1 MMQKMSERLANRK
14 GPRLKLEPTTEKKK
28 KKKKK
33 TSPKSKRSPTP
44 NVDDEELTLD
54 PIGDVSD
61 EEKGTILSPR
71 SQVAARMAERMK
83 ARKGPRIIL
92 EPTRKPKPKPEPKP
106 KRTKPVSKPKPVVN
120 SSIPGFI
127 DGEMNTRESK
137 RMERM
142 KLEVGDKLEISGHRE
157 GIVKFIGETSFSR
170 GVIYGLELCDGS
182 LGENSG
188 TVDDVSYFECREN
201 RGVFIPS
208 KDIRKK
214 FRKPKP
220 KEPCR
225 NVYRRRITRIYE
237 EFNQNK
243 VNKVEGLLDKYE
255 GNEHKLYLNICK
267 KYFVSPEKEY
277 KDK

>member
-44 NVDDEELTLD
+44 NVDDEELTID

-61 EEKGTILSPR
+61 EEKGPVLSPR

-83 ARKGPRIIL
+83 VRKGPRIKL
-92 EPTRKPKPKPEPKP
+92 EPTRKPKPKPEPKA
-106 KRTKPVSKPKPVVN
+106 KRTKAVAKPKSLEK
-120 SSIPGFI
+120 SSISGFI
-127 DGEMNTRESK
+127 DGEMNSKEAK

-157 GIVKFIGETSFSR
+157 GIVKFIGETSFSS
-170 GVIYGLELCDGS
+170 GLVYGLELCDGS

-188 TVDDVSYFECREN
+188 TVDGVSYFECREN

-214 FRKPKP
+214 IRKPKP
-220 KEPCR
+220 KESCR
-225 NVYRRRITRIYE
+225 SVYRRKIIRI
-237 EFNQNK
+237 F
-243 VNKVEGLLDKYE
+243 
-255 GNEHKLYLNICK
+255 
-267 KYFVSPEKEY
+267 
-277 KDK
+277 